1 MYKILFLLLINC
13 FSAQSYRFVYEYK
26 MKPDI
31 RVKDSL
37 ITDYMNLDTD
47 GKKSYFYNA
56 TKFERDSAYVIDKNF
71 NAFIRFK
78 KYDRNLNYIV
88 EKNYPEKTI
97 NFYDKFKSINLVIPE
112 NKFPEWTIENE
123 FLKIENINCQK
134 ATTFYKGRTWEAWF
148 TKDYPFSDG
157 PYKFSGLPGM
167 IIKLKDMENN
177 HIFHLIQVKKINSI
191 FQLLPKGLKKITDG
205 AYKNLLKNS
214 IFNSGE
220 DVESIHANPKAGT
233 LGVQLKDGYVGH
245 FDYNELNK
253 NRNISEEL
261 AKRLRRT
268 NNPIEKD

>member
-1 MYKILFLLLINC
+1 
-13 FSAQSYRFVYEYK
+13 

-31 RVKDSL
+31 HIKDSL

-56 TKFERDSAYVIDKNF
+56 TKFERDSAYAVDKNF

-78 KYDRNLNYIV
+78 KYDRNLNYII
-88 EKNYPEKTI
+88 EKDYLEKTI

-112 NKFPEWTIENE
+112 NEFPKWTVENE
-123 FLKIENINCQK
+123 FVNIDHINCQK
-134 ATTFYKGRTWEAWF
+134 ATTFYKGRVWEAWF
-148 TKDYPFSDG
+148 TRDYPFSDG
-157 PYKFSGLPGM
+157 PYKFSGLPG
-167 IIKLKDMENN
+167 IIVSLKDIENN
-177 HIFHLIQVKKINSI
+177 HAFNLIQIKKINSI
-191 FQLLPKGLKKITDG
+191 IPLLPKGPKKLTDS
-205 AYKNLLKNS
+205 AYQNLLKNS
-214 IFNSGE
+214 VFNSGE

-253 NRNISEEL
+253 NKNIGEEL